1 MMPSG
6 DWFVGLVAALMA
18 LALGWRAM
26 QSQNIPAPAKIRM
39 ILIWGVIIL
48 GVVLLVQVFQA

>member
-6 DWFVGLVAALMA
+6 DMIVALIAMVLV
-18 LALGWRAM
+18 LAINWRAM
-26 QSQNIPAPAKIRM
+26 RAQNISGPAKIRM

>member
-6 DWFVGLVAALMA
+6 DWLVGLVAALMA
-18 LALGWRAM
+18 LALGWRSM

-48 GVVLLVQVFQA
+48 GVVLLVLVFQA

>member
-1 MMPSG
+1 MPSG
-6 DWFVGLVAALMA
+6 DMIVALIAMVMV
-18 LALGWRAM
+18 LAINWRAM
-26 QSQNIPAPAKIRM
+26 RAQNISGPAKIRM

>member
-1 MMPSG
+1 MPSG
-6 DWFVGLVAALMA
+6 DWIVGLIAVLLV
-18 LALGWRAM
+18 LAINWRAM
-26 QSQNIPAPAKIRM
+26 QSQNIPGPAKIRM

>member
-6 DWFVGLVAALMA
+6 DMIVALIAMVLV
-18 LALGWRAM
+18 LAINWRAM
-26 QSQNIPAPAKIRM
+26 RAQNISGPAKIRM

-48 GVVLLVQVFQA
+48 GVVLLVEVFQA

>member
-6 DWFVGLVAALMA
+6 DMIVALIAMVLV
-18 LALGWRAM
+18 LAINWRAM
-26 QSQNIPAPAKIRM
+26 RAQNISGPAKFRM

-48 GVVLLVQVFQA
+48 GVILLVQVFQA